1 MVNIGKTKETAE
13 TPKKKTGRK
22 SVYEERIKPHLE
34 DITKWTQTM
43 TDADIVKMLGVSRAC
58 WCKYKAERK
67 ELKEAIKKGR
77 ELLIRDF
84 YSTLIRKAQGF
95 QYTEKKTIKEI
106 DPNTGAL
113 VVTREEEYTRT
124 ALPDVAAL
132 HLLLKNYDTENWAEN
147 PQALELKRQ
156 ELEIQKQK
164 AENAAW

>member
-1 MVNIGKTKETAE
+1 MVIIGKTKKTAE

-22 SVYEERIKPHLE
+22 SVYDERIKPHLE

-43 TDADIVKMLGVSRAC
+43 TDTDIAKMLGVSSSAWKKC
-58 WCKYKAERK
+58 KAERK
-67 ELKEAIKKGR
+67 DLKDAIKKGR

-95 QYTEKKTIKEI
+95 QYTEKKTVKEL
-106 DPNTGAL
+106 DQNGRL

-132 HLLLKNYDTENWAEN
+132 HLLLKNYDMENWAEN

>member
-1 MVNIGKTKETAE
+1 MVIIGRTKKTTE

-22 SVYEERIKPHLE
+22 SVYDERIKPHLE

-95 QYTEKKTIKEI
+95 QYTEKKTVKER
-106 DPNTGAL
+106 DASGNL

-132 HLLLKNYDTENWAEN
+132 HLLLKNYDMENWAEN

-164 AENAAW
+164 ADNAAW